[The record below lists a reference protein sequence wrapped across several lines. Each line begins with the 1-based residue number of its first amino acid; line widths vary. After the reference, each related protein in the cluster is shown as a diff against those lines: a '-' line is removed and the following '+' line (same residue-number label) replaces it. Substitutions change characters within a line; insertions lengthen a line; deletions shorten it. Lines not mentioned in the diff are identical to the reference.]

1 MPDTVRRSIKDQ
13 GPGTSLEMRQAKT
26 RIEFLGGEMWGE
38 PRSFLGE
45 RAEETNDEKD
55 GTKYV
60 FKEKADAKKKGE
72 SEF

>member
-1 MPDTVRRSIKDQ
+1 MGVKYGVNQGAFSEKGLKKQMRRR
-13 GPGTSLEMRQAKT
+13 E
-26 RIEFLGGEMWGE
+26 
-38 PRSFLGE
+38 
-45 RAEETNDEKD
+45 EKD